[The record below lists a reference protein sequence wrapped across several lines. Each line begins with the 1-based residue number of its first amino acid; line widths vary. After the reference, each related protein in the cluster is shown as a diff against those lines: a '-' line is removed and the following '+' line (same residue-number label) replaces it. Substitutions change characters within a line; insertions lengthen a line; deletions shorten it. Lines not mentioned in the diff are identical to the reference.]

1 MQVNFSTVIVLNHKH
16 DPIHMPKF
24 KCKWKKKGGGGVDA
38 AIITL
43 VRQYQNFV
51 GLIIIQAWNL
61 TPQVMANQAYTC
73 ESNHCTQICWRHHR
87 FTAEVFSSCRILKE
101 RERAVE
107 TLNQEKKNS
116 WSQLTGT
123 YLQRSRCSVLEL
135 QEISQP
141 RRIEQANSECF
152 YSEFPPF
159 PSVPHFLFFF
169 SVATIFIGW
178 LWRSKQCSNKLAI
191 LVLKKNVT
199 NRASRWLAIAG
210 GTRGEE
216 SRWLPPTVAK
226 RGRRRCGGGGGGE
239 VPDRRRRRRTHF
251 GWLRDGRESLW
262 RTV

>member
-24 KCKWKKKGGGGVDA
+24 KCKWKKKGGGGGDA
-38 AIITL
+38 QIITL
-43 VRQYQNFV
+43 LRQNQNFV

-169 SVATIFIGW
+169 SLSQLFLSGDCED
-178 LWRSKQCSNKLAI
+178 RSSTTWAINAVSLLQQISN
-191 LVLKKNVT
+191 T
-199 NRASRWLAIAG
+199 S
-210 GTRGEE
+210 T
-216 SRWLPPTVAK
+216 
-226 RGRRRCGGGGGGE
+226 
-239 VPDRRRRRRTHF
+239 
-251 GWLRDGRESLW
+251 
-262 RTV
+262 